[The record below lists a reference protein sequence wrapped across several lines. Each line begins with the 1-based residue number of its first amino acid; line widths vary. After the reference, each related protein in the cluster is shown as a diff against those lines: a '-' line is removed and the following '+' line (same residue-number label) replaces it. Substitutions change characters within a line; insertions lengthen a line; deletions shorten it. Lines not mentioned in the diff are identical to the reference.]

1 LFSHAQGTVQGR
13 NADGHL
19 VNLIQRRL
27 QRLNSKVTK
36 VSGQIKV
43 RRKLHG

>member
-1 LFSHAQGTVQGR
+1 LLFHAQGPVQGR

-19 VNLIQRRL
+19 VNMIQRRL
-27 QRLNSKVTK
+27 QRLNRKVTK
-36 VSGQIKV
+36 VSSQIKV